1 MKLGLFNQRQ
11 YRILKLRAKGFTQLE
26 TAKELGIS
34 RANVSMIESRAR
46 KKIEKAR
53 ETIEVYE
60 SLQSSHSIPIKKG
73 SKLAEVPLVVLHE
86 GDRHHVHVQSDLVE
100 IVRMVRAV
108 KPSCVQD
115 GKVTRSIVIKMNERG
130 KLSVTG

>member
-1 MKLGLFNQRQ
+1 MKLGLFNQKQ

-46 KKIEKAR
+46 KKIQKAR
-53 ETIEVYE
+53 ETLEVYE
-60 SLQSSHSIPIKKG
+60 SLQSSHNIAIEKG

-115 GKVTRSIVIKMNERG
+115 GKVTRSLVIKMNERG
-130 KLSVTG
+130 KLTVTG